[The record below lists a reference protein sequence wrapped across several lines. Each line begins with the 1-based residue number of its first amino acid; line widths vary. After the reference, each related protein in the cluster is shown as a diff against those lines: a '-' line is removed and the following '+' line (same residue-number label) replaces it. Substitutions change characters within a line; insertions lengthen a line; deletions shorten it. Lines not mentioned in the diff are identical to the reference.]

1 MKNICEWEN
10 CKQSGDFK
18 APIEKDNSKNYRWLC
33 EEHIKLFN
41 KSWNYFEGMNQNEIE
56 NFIKSDITWHRPTQ
70 KFGSSDNFFNILWN
84 NALNDKFNFFKQENN
99 INNLNGAKLYE
110 KDKDALRIMELEL
123 NASWPIIQKRFKT
136 LVKKFHP
143 DKNAGNKQFED
154 KLKKITLAY
163 SHLKIIIESQKLRK
177 MNKIVAHKE
186 IFSILKKEMKNKI
199 HALEIEIK

>member
-10 CKQSGDFK
+10 CEHSGDFK

-84 NALNDKFNFFKQENN
+84 NALNDKFNFFKKENN
-99 INNLNGAKLYE
+99 IKNLNGAKLYE

-163 SHLKIIIESQKLRK
+163 SHLKLIMLRK
-177 MNKIVAHKE
+177 
-186 IFSILKKEMKNKI
+186 
-199 HALEIEIK
+199 

>member
-10 CKQSGDFK
+10 CQQNGDFK

-99 INNLNGAKLYE
+99 INNLNGTKLYE

-163 SHLKIIIESQKLRK
+163 SHLKLIMLRK
-177 MNKIVAHKE
+177 
-186 IFSILKKEMKNKI
+186 
-199 HALEIEIK
+199 

>member
-1 MKNICEWEN
+1 MKNICEWKN
-10 CKQSGDFK
+10 CEQSGDFK

-163 SHLKIIIESQKLRK
+163 GHLKLIMLRK
-177 MNKIVAHKE
+177 
-186 IFSILKKEMKNKI
+186 
-199 HALEIEIK
+199 

>member
-1 MKNICEWEN
+1 MENICEWN
-10 CKQSGDFK
+10 SCKEKGKFK
-18 APIEKDNSKNYRWLC
+18 APIEKDNSKKFKWMC

-56 NFIKSDITWHRPTQ
+56 NFIKSDVTWHRPTQ

-84 NALNDKFNFFKQENN
+84 NALNDKFNFFRQENN
-99 INNLNGAKLYE
+99 INNLNGTKLYE
-110 KDKDALRIMELEL
+110 KDKDALRMMGLEL

-163 SHLKIIIESQKLRK
+163 SHLKLIMLRK
-177 MNKIVAHKE
+177 
-186 IFSILKKEMKNKI
+186 
-199 HALEIEIK
+199 